1 MVPHGALC
9 RGRGADAGVLYRCA
23 RLRGH
28 GPGAAGAGRQGD
40 RLPQPGPGGTPSGG
54 LHKRQEGGRPL
65 QQREPCGL
73 PHRGPCG
80 AARHGGGAGCR
91 GCRLQSAQPWQHLV
105 DLFRG
110 PGAQRHR
117 DFLRYALEG
126 GPAAG
131 GRLGP
136 GAERRRPRPLD
147 RRALPRPAGL
157 RARRRLSGAP
167 VTEITV
173 AEAYLALLKARGV
186 DVLFANPGTDFAPI
200 VEAYARAGETGLDFP
215 TPHTIVHE
223 TVAVGMADGYWQAS
237 GRMAAVMAH
246 VNVGTA
252 NALMGLINAR
262 RDNVPIFMAAGRS
275 PVTEKGRKGARDRGI
290 HWGQDMYD
298 QAGMLRE
305 AVKWDY
311 ELRLA
316 DQLEAVVER
325 ALAVAA
331 TPPKGPVYFTMPREI
346 MAEPLPGFS
355 LSPEPRQKPVSPGLP
370 DPAAIAEGAAVLSA
384 AARPLIV
391 ANRGAGWQVLADFAE
406 RFAMPVVEFWAS
418 RASLPGDHPMH
429 GGFDPGPWLER
440 ADAVLV
446 LDAMVPWMPAEQDIP
461 AGCKVVQAGADPL
474 FSDVPMRGFPA
485 DVAIAGDP
493 AAVLEALAADMAPP
507 PKGRGD
513 EVARR
518 CREGREARIAAAE
531 AGNGTPM
538 SPGWVARCLDRALP
552 DDAMI
557 FNELGAPLA
566 ALTVRDPLGYFGG
579 S

>member
-1 MVPHGALC
+1 MP
-9 RGRGADAGVLYRCA
+9 
-23 RLRGH
+23 
-28 GPGAAGAGRQGD
+28 
-40 RLPQPGPGGTPSGG
+40 
-54 LHKRQEGGRPL
+54 
-65 QQREPCGL
+65 
-73 PHRGPCG
+73 
-80 AARHGGGAGCR
+80 
-91 GCRLQSAQPWQHLV
+91 
-105 DLFRG
+105 
-110 PGAQRHR
+110 
-117 DFLRYALEG
+117 
-126 GPAAG
+126 
-131 GRLGP
+131 
-136 GAERRRPRPLD
+136 
-147 RRALPRPAGL
+147 
-157 RARRRLSGAP
+157 
-167 VTEITV
+167 EITV
-173 AEAYLALLKARGV
+173 AEAYLALLKARGI

-237 GRMAAVMAH
+237 GKMAAVMAH

-290 HWGQDMYD
+290 HWGQEMFD

-331 TPPKGPVYFTMPREI
+331 TPPRGPVYFTMPREI
-346 MAEPLPGFS
+346 MAEPLPDFR
-355 LSPEPRQKPVSPGLP
+355 LSPEPRLRPVPTGAP
-370 DPAAIAEGAAVLSA
+370 DPAGIAAAASVLSA
-384 AARPLIV
+384 AERPLIV
-391 ANRGAGWQVLADFAE
+391 ACRGAGWQVLADFAE

-429 GGFDPGPWLER
+429 GGFDPGPWLAE

-446 LDAMVPWMPAEQDIP
+446 LDAMVPWMPVEQDIP
-461 AGCKVVQAGADPL
+461 PDCKVVQVGPDPL

-493 AAVLEALAADMAPP
+493 AAVLAALTAEMAPP
-507 PKGRGD
+507 PEGRGTD
-513 EVARR
+513 VARR
-518 CREGREARIAAAE
+518 CREAREARLAAAE
-531 AGNGTPM
+531 AGGAEKPM
-538 SPGWVARCLDRALP
+538 SAGWVGRCLDRALP

-579 S
+579 SLAGGLGWGLPAALGAKLARPDRLAVACVGDGSYMFANPVACHQASAGLGLPVLTLVFNNGIYNAVRRAALSVYPDGHASRTNVMPLTSLDPAPRYDLIVQASGGHGERVEDAQALPDALSRAIEVVAGEGRPALLDIAVGVP

>member
-1 MVPHGALC
+1 M
-9 RGRGADAGVLYRCA
+9 
-23 RLRGH
+23 
-28 GPGAAGAGRQGD
+28 
-40 RLPQPGPGGTPSGG
+40 
-54 LHKRQEGGRPL
+54 
-65 QQREPCGL
+65 
-73 PHRGPCG
+73 
-80 AARHGGGAGCR
+80 
-91 GCRLQSAQPWQHLV
+91 
-105 DLFRG
+105 
-110 PGAQRHR
+110 
-117 DFLRYALEG
+117 
-126 GPAAG
+126 
-131 GRLGP
+131 
-136 GAERRRPRPLD
+136 
-147 RRALPRPAGL
+147 
-157 RARRRLSGAP
+157 
-167 VTEITV
+167 TEITV

-223 TVAVGMADGYWQAS
+223 TVAVGMADGYWQVS

-290 HWGQDMYD
+290 HWGQEMFD

-325 ALAVAA
+325 ALAIAA
-331 TPPKGPVYFTMPREI
+331 TPPMGPVYFTMPREI
-346 MAEPLPGFS
+346 MAEPLPDFR
-355 LSPEPRQKPVSPGLP
+355 LSPESRQKPVSVGLP
-370 DPAAIAEGAAVLSA
+370 DPAAIAAAASVLSA
-384 AARPLIV
+384 AERPAIV

-429 GGFDPGPWLER
+429 GGFDPGPWLAD

-446 LDAMVPWMPAEQDIP
+446 LDAMVPWMPVEQDILP
-461 AGCKVVQAGADPL
+461 GCKVVQVGPDPL
-474 FSDVPMRGFPA
+474 FSDVPVRGFPA
-485 DVAIAGDP
+485 DVAVAGDP
-493 AAVLEALAADMAPP
+493 AAVLEALSAEMAPA
-507 PKGRGD
+507 PKGRGAD
-513 EVARR
+513 VARR
-518 CREGREARIAAAE
+518 CREAREARLAAAE
-531 AGNGTPM
+531 AGGTARPM
-538 SPGWVARCLDRALP
+538 APGWVSRCLDRALP

-557 FNELGAPLA
+557 FNELGAPMA

-579 S
+579 SLAGGLGWGLPAALGAKLARPERLAVACVGDGSYMFANPVACHQASAGLGLPVLTLVFNNGIYNAVRRAALSVYPDGHASRANVMPLTSLDPAPRYDLIVQASGGHGERVEDPEVLPDALSRAIEVVTGEGRQALLDIAVGVP

>member
-1 MVPHGALC
+1 M
-9 RGRGADAGVLYRCA
+9 
-23 RLRGH
+23 
-28 GPGAAGAGRQGD
+28 
-40 RLPQPGPGGTPSGG
+40 
-54 LHKRQEGGRPL
+54 
-65 QQREPCGL
+65 
-73 PHRGPCG
+73 
-80 AARHGGGAGCR
+80 
-91 GCRLQSAQPWQHLV
+91 
-105 DLFRG
+105 
-110 PGAQRHR
+110 
-117 DFLRYALEG
+117 
-126 GPAAG
+126 
-131 GRLGP
+131 
-136 GAERRRPRPLD
+136 
-147 RRALPRPAGL
+147 
-157 RARRRLSGAP
+157 
-167 VTEITV
+167 TEITV

-215 TPHTIVHE
+215 APHTIVHE

-262 RDNVPIFMAAGRS
+262 RDNVPIFMAAGRT

-331 TPPKGPVYFTMPREI
+331 TPPRGPVYFTMPREI
-346 MAEPLPGFS
+346 MAEPLPGFR
-355 LSPEPRQKPVSPGLP
+355 LSPEPRQKPVPPGLP
-370 DPAAIAEGAAVLSA
+370 DPAAVAEGAAVLSA
-384 AARPLIV
+384 AERPLIV

-406 RFAMPVVEFWAS
+406 RFAIPVVEFWAS

-429 GGFDPGPWLER
+429 GGFDPGPWLAD

-461 AGCKVVQAGADPL
+461 PGCKVVQVGADPL

-493 AAVLEALAADMAPP
+493 ASVLEALAAEMKLP
-507 PKGRGD
+507 PKGPGRRSGPPLPRRAGGAHRRRGSRQRHAD
-513 EVARR
+513 VA
-518 CREGREARIAAAE
+518 GL
-531 AGNGTPM
+531 G
-538 SPGWVARCLDRALP
+538 RALP
-552 DDAMI
+552 RPGAAGRRDDLQRAGRAAPGAHRARSARL
-557 FNELGAPLA
+557 FRRLAGGRPRLGAA
-566 ALTVRDPLGYFGG
+566 GG
-579 S
+579 ARARSSPGRSASRSPASATAPTCSPTPWPATRPAPRSACRC

>member
-1 MVPHGALC
+1 MP
-9 RGRGADAGVLYRCA
+9 
-23 RLRGH
+23 
-28 GPGAAGAGRQGD
+28 
-40 RLPQPGPGGTPSGG
+40 
-54 LHKRQEGGRPL
+54 
-65 QQREPCGL
+65 
-73 PHRGPCG
+73 
-80 AARHGGGAGCR
+80 
-91 GCRLQSAQPWQHLV
+91 
-105 DLFRG
+105 
-110 PGAQRHR
+110 
-117 DFLRYALEG
+117 
-126 GPAAG
+126 
-131 GRLGP
+131 
-136 GAERRRPRPLD
+136 
-147 RRALPRPAGL
+147 
-157 RARRRLSGAP
+157 
-167 VTEITV
+167 EITV
-173 AEAYLALLKARGV
+173 AEAYLALLKARGI

-237 GRMAAVMAH
+237 GKMAAVMAH

-290 HWGQDMYD
+290 HWGQEMFD
-298 QAGMLRE
+298 QAGLLRE

-331 TPPKGPVYFTMPREI
+331 TPPRGPVYFTMPREI
-346 MAEPLPGFS
+346 MAEPLPDFR
-355 LSPEPRQKPVSPGLP
+355 LSPEPRLRPVPIGAP
-370 DPAAIAEGAAVLSA
+370 DPAGIAAAASVLSA
-384 AARPLIV
+384 AERPLIV
-391 ANRGAGWQVLADFAE
+391 ACRGAGWQVLADFAE

-418 RASLPGDHPMH
+418 RASLPGDHSMH
-429 GGFDPGPWLER
+429 GGFDPGPWLAE

-446 LDAMVPWMPAEQDIP
+446 LDAMVPWMPVEQDIP
-461 AGCKVVQAGADPL
+461 PDCKVVQVGPDPL

-493 AAVLEALAADMAPP
+493 AAVLAALTAEMAPP
-507 PKGRGD
+507 PEGRGTD
-513 EVARR
+513 VARR
-518 CREGREARIAAAE
+518 CREAREARLAAAE
-531 AGNGTPM
+531 AGGAEKPM
-538 SPGWVARCLDRALP
+538 SAGWVGRCLDRALP

-579 S
+579 SLAGGLGWGLPAALGAKLARPDRLAVACVGDGSYIFANPVACHQASAGLGLPVLTLVFNNGIYNAVRRAALSVYPDGHASRTNVMPLTSLDPAPRYDLIVQASGGHGERVEDAQALPDALSRAIEVVAGEGRQALLDIAVGVP